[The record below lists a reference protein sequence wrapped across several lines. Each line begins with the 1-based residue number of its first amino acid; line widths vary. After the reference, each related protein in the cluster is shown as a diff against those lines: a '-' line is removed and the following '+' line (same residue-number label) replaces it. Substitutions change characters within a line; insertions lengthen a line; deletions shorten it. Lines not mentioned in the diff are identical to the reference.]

1 MDWMNILS
9 ISDPNEATDEL
20 IQKIQFC
27 TKQAEITIKKKH
39 NNNKI
44 PRKDWITK
52 GIIISCEHAELL
64 FNIWDLDRRNLEL
77 KSAYKKYELVL
88 NKVIKNAKM
97 IHDGEKISKV
107 QNEPKKLWKTMNQI
121 MGKESKRES
130 KVEFIFD
137 KSQKR
142 IADPLEISNT
152 MNEYFATVG
161 KDLADSIQT
170 TYRPNFTLPPVT
182 ENTIFLNPTCRT
194 EFLKI
199 INDLKRKSEGVV
211 GISAKTL
218 KILAEFIADP
228 LVHIINKSIELAIW
242 PEKLILAEIKPIPK
256 EGDKHLLCNHRP
268 ISLISN
274 LAKNYVQLNFY
285 AIWRG

>member
-1 MDWMNILS
+1 
-9 ISDPNEATDEL
+9 
-20 IQKIQFC
+20 
-27 TKQAEITIKKKH
+27 
-39 NNNKI
+39 
-44 PRKDWITK
+44 
-52 GIIISCEHAELL
+52 
-64 FNIWDLDRRNLEL
+64 
-77 KSAYKKYELVL
+77 
-88 NKVIKNAKM
+88 M

-161 KDLADSIQT
+161 KDLAYSIQT

-182 ENTIFLNPTCRT
+182 ENTIFLNPTSKT
-194 EFLKI
+194 KVLKI
-199 INDLKRKSEGVV
+199 INDLKRKSEGVG

-256 EGDKHLLCNHRP
+256 EGVN
-268 ISLISN
+268 
-274 LAKNYVQLNFY
+274 
-285 AIWRG
+285 